1 MTKIYFVRHAQ
12 PKFSHH
18 EDLTRPLTNEGK
30 GDSEKVFKAK
40 ERGNYGRYI
49 YIVFVQ

>member
-1 MTKIYFVRHAQ
+1 MYCWKGIYKVMVRIYFVRHAQ

-30 GDSEKVFKAK
+30 EDSEKVFKANGVLK
-40 ERGNYGRYI
+40 
-49 YIVFVQ
+49 

>member
-30 GDSEKVFKAK
+30 EDSEKVFKAK
-40 ERGNYGRYI
+40 ER
-49 YIVFVQ
+49 